1 MSQDPIQIEEE
12 EDEKPDTGWMVTFAD
27 LLSLLLCFFVVLLSV
42 ADFDPVKYK
51 QIQSNMINAFGVQRD
66 IPLEDIPKGTSVV
79 ATHFQPGIPE
89 ETPIETIQQ
98 ITREQ
103 EEDSLRLG
111 EPDAEQTRERDMRE
125 AVDALDELMQLTR
138 DTELDADMLRKLL
151 RAEIEAG
158 QIDVESEDR
167 TILIR
172 IRERGSFTSGS
183 AYLNSDFLAVI
194 DKIGVALGQIEGR
207 IAVEGHTDSI
217 PMNSFAYPSNWDLA
231 VSRAASVTRR
241 LVKAETGI
249 NPKRITASGFA
260 ETRPQATNA
269 TPEGRARNRR
279 VEIIVKQPI
288 DRFDN

>member
-1 MSQDPIQIEEE
+1 MSEEHNTFEEE
-12 EDEKPDTGWMVTFAD
+12 EDDGPDQGWLVTFSD

-42 ADFDPVKYK
+42 ADFDPIKYK
-51 QIQSNMINAFGVQRD
+51 QIQSNMVNAFGVQRE

-89 ETPIETIQQ
+89 ETPVETIQQ

-103 EEDSLRLG
+103 ERDSLRLG
-111 EPDAEQTRERDMRE
+111 EPDAEQKRERDMRE
-125 AVDALDELMQLTR
+125 AVETLDEMMQLVQ
-138 DTELDADMLRKLL
+138 DTEIDAEMLRKLL

-183 AYLNSDFLAVI
+183 AYLNSDFVKVI
-194 DKIGVALGQIEGR
+194 DKIGIAIGQIEGR
-207 IAVEGHTDSI
+207 IFVEGHTDSI
-217 PMNSFAYPSNWDLA
+217 PINSFAYPSNWDLS

-241 LVKAETGI
+241 LVRSETGI
-249 NPKRITASGFA
+249 NARRITASGFA
-260 ETRPQATNA
+260 ATRPQAINTTA
-269 TPEGRARNRR
+269 DGRARNRR
-279 VEIIVKQPI
+279 VEIIIKQPI
-288 DRFDN
+288 DRFE

>member
-1 MSQDPIQIEEE
+1 MSQEPNLIEEE
-12 EDEKPDTGWMVTFAD
+12 EDSGPDQGWLVTFSD

-42 ADFDPVKYK
+42 ADFDPIKYK
-51 QIQSNMINAFGVQRD
+51 QIQSNMINAFGVQRE

-98 ITREQ
+98 ITRDQ
-103 EEDSLRLG
+103 ERDSLRLG
-111 EPDAEQTRERDMRE
+111 EPDAEKKRERDMRE
-125 AVDALDELMQLTR
+125 AVETLDEMMQLVK
-138 DTELDADMLRKLL
+138 DTEIDAEMLRKLL

-183 AYLNSDFLAVI
+183 AYLNNEFVKVI

-207 IAVEGHTDSI
+207 IFVEGHTDSI
-217 PMNSFAYPSNWDLA
+217 PINSFAYPSNWDLS

-241 LVKAETGI
+241 LVRPETAI
-249 NPKRITASGFA
+249 NPRRVTASGFA
-260 ETRPQATNA
+260 ETRPQAINTSA
-269 TPEGRARNRR
+269 EGRARNRR
-279 VEIIVKQPI
+279 VEIIIKQPI
-288 DRFDN
+288 DRFE

>member
-1 MSQDPIQIEEE
+1 MSNEPNAFEEE
-12 EDEKPDTGWMVTFAD
+12 EDDSPDQGWLVTFSD
-27 LLSLLLCFFVVLLSV
+27 LLSLLLCFFVVLLSI
-42 ADFDPVKYK
+42 ADFDPIKYK
-51 QIQSNMINAFGVQRD
+51 QIQSNMVDAFGVQRE

-89 ETPIETIQQ
+89 ETPVETIQQ

-103 EEDSLRLG
+103 ERDSLRLG

-125 AVDALDELMQLTR
+125 AVEALDEMMQVVK
-138 DTELDADMLRKLL
+138 DTEIDAEMLRKLL

-172 IRERGSFTSGS
+172 IREKGSFTSGS
-183 AYLNSDFLAVI
+183 AYLNNDFVQVV
-194 DKIGVALGQIEGR
+194 DRIGIALGQIEGR
-207 IAVEGHTDSI
+207 IFVEGHTDSI
-217 PMNSFAYPSNWDLA
+217 PINSFAYPSNWDLS

-241 LVKAETGI
+241 LVRPETEI
-249 NPKRITASGFA
+249 NPRRVTASGFA
-260 ETRPQATNA
+260 ATRPQAINT

-279 VEIIVKQPI
+279 VEIIIKQPI
-288 DRFDN
+288 DRLD

>member
-1 MSQDPIQIEEE
+1 MSEGPEIFDDE
-12 EDEKPDTGWMVTFAD
+12 EDDSPDQGWLVTFSD

-42 ADFDPVKYK
+42 ADFDPIKYK
-51 QIQSNMINAFGVQRD
+51 QIQSNMTNAFGVQRE

-79 ATHFQPGIPE
+79 ATHFQPGIPD

-103 EEDSLRLG
+103 ERDSLRIG
-111 EPDAEQTRERDMRE
+111 EPDAEQERERDMRE
-125 AVDALDELMQLTR
+125 AVETLDEMMQLTR
-138 DTELDADMLRKLL
+138 DTEIDAEMLRKLL

-183 AYLNSDFLAVI
+183 AYLNTDF
-194 DKIGVALGQIEGR
+194 
-207 IAVEGHTDSI
+207 VEGHTDSI
-217 PMNSFAYPSNWDLA
+217 PINSFAYPSNWDLS

-241 LVKAETGI
+241 LVRSETGI
-249 NPKRITASGFA
+249 NPRRITASGFA
-260 ETRPQATNA
+260 ATRPQAINA

-279 VEIIVKQPI
+279 VEIIIKQPI
-288 DRFDN
+288 DRFE

>member
-1 MSQDPIQIEEE
+1 MSGEPDIFDDD
-12 EDEKPDTGWMVTFAD
+12 EDDSPDQGWLVTFSD

-42 ADFDPVKYK
+42 ADFDPIKYK
-51 QIQSNMINAFGVQRD
+51 QIQSNMTNAFGVQRE

-79 ATHFQPGIPE
+79 ATHFQPGIPD

-103 EEDSLRLG
+103 ERDSLRIG
-111 EPDAEQTRERDMRE
+111 EPDAEQERERDMRE
-125 AVDALDELMQLTR
+125 AVETLDEMMQLTR
-138 DTELDADMLRKLL
+138 DTEIDAEMLRKLL

-183 AYLNSDFLAVI
+183 AYLNTDFVEVI
-194 DKIGVALGQIEGR
+194 DKIGIAIGQIEGR
-207 IAVEGHTDSI
+207 IFVEGHTDSI
-217 PMNSFAYPSNWDLA
+217 PINSFAYPSNWDLS

-241 LVKAETGI
+241 LVRSETGI
-249 NPKRITASGFA
+249 NPSRVTASGFA
-260 ETRPQATNA
+260 ATRPQAINA
-269 TPEGRARNRR
+269 TAEGRARNRR
-279 VEIIVKQPI
+279 VEIIIKQPI
-288 DRFDN
+288 DRFE

>member
-1 MSQDPIQIEEE
+1 MSEGPDIFDDD
-12 EDEKPDTGWMVTFAD
+12 EDDSPDQGWLVTFSD

-42 ADFDPVKYK
+42 ADFDPIKYK
-51 QIQSNMINAFGVQRD
+51 QIQSNMTNAFGVQRE

-79 ATHFQPGIPE
+79 ATHFQPGIPD

-103 EEDSLRLG
+103 ERDSLRIG
-111 EPDAEQTRERDMRE
+111 EPDAEQERERDMRE
-125 AVDALDELMQLTR
+125 AVETLDEMMQLTR
-138 DTELDADMLRKLL
+138 DTEIDAEMLRKLL

-183 AYLNSDFLAVI
+183 AYLNTDFVEVI
-194 DKIGVALGQIEGR
+194 DKIGIAIGQIEGR
-207 IAVEGHTDSI
+207 IFVEGHTDSI
-217 PMNSFAYPSNWDLA
+217 PINSFAYPSNWDLS

-241 LVKAETGI
+241 LV
-249 NPKRITASGFA
+249 RS
-260 ETRPQATNA
+260 
-269 TPEGRARNRR
+269 
-279 VEIIVKQPI
+279 
-288 DRFDN
+288 

>member
-1 MSQDPIQIEEE
+1 MSQDPNIIEEQ
-12 EDEKPDTGWMVTFAD
+12 EDDGPDQGWLVTFSD

-42 ADFDPVKYK
+42 ADFDPIKYK
-51 QIQSNMINAFGVQRD
+51 QIQSNMINAFGVQRE

-89 ETPIETIQQ
+89 ETPVETIQQ

-103 EEDSLRLG
+103 ERDSLRLG
-111 EPDAEQTRERDMRE
+111 EPDAEQERERDMRE
-125 AVDALDELMQLTR
+125 AVETLDEMMQLVR
-138 DTELDADMLRKLL
+138 DTEIDAEMLRKLL

-183 AYLNSDFLAVI
+183 AYLNNEFVEVI
-194 DKIGVALGQIEGR
+194 DKIGIALGKIEGR
-207 IAVEGHTDSI
+207 IFVEGHTDSI
-217 PMNSFAYPSNWDLA
+217 PINSFAYPSNWDLS

-241 LVKAETGI
+241 LVRPETNI
-249 NPKRITASGFA
+249 NPRRLTASGFA
-260 ETRPQATNA
+260 ATRPQAINTSA
-269 TPEGRARNRR
+269 EGRARNRR
-279 VEIIVKQPI
+279 VEIIIKQPI
-288 DRFDN
+288 DRFE

>member
-1 MSQDPIQIEEE
+1 MNADPNGLDEE
-12 EDEKPDTGWMVTFAD
+12 EDDGPNQGWLVTFSD

-42 ADFDPVKYK
+42 ADFDPIKYK

-79 ATHFQPGIPE
+79 ATHFQPGIPD

-103 EEDSLRLG
+103 ERDSLRLG
-111 EPDAEQTRERDMRE
+111 EPDAEQQRERDMRE
-125 AVDALDELMQLTR
+125 AVETLDEMMQLVK
-138 DTELDADMLRKLL
+138 DTEIDAEMLRKLL

-172 IRERGSFTSGS
+172 IRERGSFSSGS
-183 AYLNSDFLAVI
+183 AYLNNEFVGVI

-207 IAVEGHTDSI
+207 IFVEGHTDSI
-217 PMNSFAYPSNWDLA
+217 PINSFAYPSNWDLS

-241 LVKAETGI
+241 LVRTETGVS
-249 NPKRITASGFA
+249 PRRITASGFA
-260 ETRPQATNA
+260 ATRPQAINSSA
-269 TPEGRARNRR
+269 AGRARNRR
-279 VEIIVKQPI
+279 VEIIIKQPI
-288 DRFDN
+288 DRFE